1 MSQSRPG
8 IGQSSLSFERVV
20 FFSDAVFAIVITLLV
35 LPLTAEIEL
44 PESTTDLAHQVLELW
59 PKVVSFV
66 VSFLVIGQFWIAH
79 HRMFGALAGYDTGL
93 IWLNLICLLTV
104 SFMPFPTALLG
115 AYSSDTDQ
123 LPVVLYAVSMTVT
136 SLALTVMWQ
145 YAMRRGLLVDDLH
158 PAMQREV
165 TRRSFVTLGIFALSI
180 GAAFLGLAAA
190 AVFWLILLPVARIL
204 LRARRPSVVSA
215 A

>member
-1 MSQSRPG
+1 
-8 IGQSSLSFERVV
+8 
-20 FFSDAVFAIVITLLV
+20 
-35 LPLTAEIEL
+35 
-44 PESTTDLAHQVLELW
+44 
-59 PKVVSFV
+59 
-66 VSFLVIGQFWIAH
+66 
-79 HRMFGALAGYDTGL
+79 
-93 IWLNLICLLTV
+93 
-104 SFMPFPTALLG
+104 MPFPTALLG

-136 SLALTVMWQ
+136 SFALTVMWQ
-145 YAMRRGLLVDDLH
+145 YAMRRGLVVDDLH

-165 TRRSFVTLGIFALSI
+165 TRRSFITLGISALSI